1 LNYYK
6 KRASKKCQNLIGRR
20 GSGGI
25 EAPPFFSFLFF
36 TADRISQKKK
46 RKNYHKEKTI
56 VNSKL

>member
-1 LNYYK
+1 
-6 KRASKKCQNLIGRR
+6 LIGG

-36 TADRISQKKK
+36 TADRFSQKKK

-56 VNSKL
+56 VNSKM